1 MKKLLPFAIILLAAL
16 GIGYNLINKDSGNQ
30 TNTSV
35 ANNTSNSSNGSAS
48 SNEGGQ
54 NPSEQDISL
63 EGAEGTDE
71 RTEDIKPAA
80 VAYSNAADALAAIK
94 KGAVDYDDLILEQFT
109 NPGEDCTFC
118 TELYSQIKDLLADA
132 AGKNEEKA
140 FFAEI
145 LAISGRT
152 ENVKTLVEGFK
163 QSAATDQKE
172 IFASALELVSG
183 KDDVVKYLGTELATS
198 DNADLK
204 ESVVAALTNQGSTL
218 AFDTLYQHIVDTKN
232 AEGYSSM
239 GIGVSEMMLSEEALP
254 AAQQKAQKRDE
265 YAPLVVK
272 AMLNS
277 GLPGLRMVMDLL
289 STSTNI
295 EADRR
300 LIKDAVEHVGYD
312 EQIEKYLQEIE
323 KSSSPLAKEFAQQIL
338 QDYAQQE
345 EAIEQEPIVDEAP
358 MTMAN

>member
-16 GIGYNLINKDSGNQ
+16 GIGYNLINKGSGSPIASSGASNS
-30 TNTSV
+30 T
-35 ANNTSNSSNGSAS
+35 NNTSGVTSNS
-48 SNEGGQ
+48 
-54 NPSEQDISL
+54 NPVQVPSDDDITL
-63 EGAEGTDE
+63 EGTDGADA

-80 VAYSNAADALAAIK
+80 IAYSNAADALAAIK
-94 KGAVDYDDLILEQFT
+94 KGAIDYDDLILEQFT
-109 NPGEDCTFC
+109 NPGEDCAFC
-118 TELYSQIKDLLADA
+118 TELYSQIKDLLSDPS
-132 AGKNEEKA
+132 GKNEEKA

-163 QSAATDQKE
+163 QTTSTDQKE

-183 KDDVVKYLGTELATS
+183 KDDVVKYLGTELSTS
-198 DNADLK
+198 DNPDLK

-218 AFDTLYQHIVDTKN
+218 AFETLYQHVVDTKN

-239 GIGVSEMMLSEEALP
+239 GIGVSEMMLGEEALP
-254 AAQQKAQKRDE
+254 SAQQKAQKRDE

-277 GLPGLRMVMDLL
+277 GLPGLRLVMDLL
-289 STSTNI
+289 STSNNV

-323 KSSSPLAKEFAQQIL
+323 KSSAPLAKEFAQQIL

-345 EAIEQEPIVDEAP
+345 EAIEQEPIIDEAP